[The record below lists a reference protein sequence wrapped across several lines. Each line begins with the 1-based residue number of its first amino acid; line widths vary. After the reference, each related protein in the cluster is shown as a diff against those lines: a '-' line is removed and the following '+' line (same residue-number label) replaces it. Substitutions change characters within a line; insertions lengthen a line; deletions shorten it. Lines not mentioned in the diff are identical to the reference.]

1 MIDTA
6 ITHTEC
12 ECKIQEYNNIAHK
25 LNIIVYK
32 KYLEDIE
39 SDALL
44 QTVLSDPHHF
54 KYPLLTKAGQPSKK
68 RNGTIYGDLNEY
80 IITYKGI
87 VIKKPVRP
95 WNSEFKSLRD
105 KITTTTEQNYNTC
118 GLQIYNTGVVG
129 IKPHRDKEMNKG
141 SKISSISLGESRVM
155 RFERSGFEAI
165 NILLDKGDLC
175 VINYPT
181 NNFWLH
187 SIPMD
192 DTTNPRASLIYRN
205 FD

>member
-1 MIDTA
+1 M
-6 ITHTEC
+6 TEQYC
-12 ECKIQEYNNIAHK
+12 NPSCK
-25 LNIIVYK
+25 LDIIVYK
-32 KYLEDIE
+32 KYLEDSE

-68 RNGTIYGDLNEY
+68 RNGTIYGDTNEY

-87 VIKKPVRP
+87 IIKKPVRL
-95 WNSEFKSLRD
+95 WNSEFKTLRD